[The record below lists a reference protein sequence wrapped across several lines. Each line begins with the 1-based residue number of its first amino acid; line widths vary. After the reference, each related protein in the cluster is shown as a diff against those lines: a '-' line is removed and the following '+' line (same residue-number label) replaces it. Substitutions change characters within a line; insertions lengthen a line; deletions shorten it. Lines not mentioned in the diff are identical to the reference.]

1 MKYFTPEIIISL
13 YLTLICVINIVKL
26 LTTKDH
32 FEVTEFLRN
41 LDKNEL
47 IRLGEALGLSYSKLK
62 KMEPLCEEM
71 VDAWLKQEEDV
82 IEQSGEPSWKSLKAA
97 LKKIGQ
103 TGLIRTII
111 TDTLGRLASCSYN
124 S

>member
-1 MKYFTPEIIISL
+1 M
-13 YLTLICVINIVKL
+13 KL

-32 FEVTEFLRN
+32 FKVTEFLRN

-71 VDAWLKQEEDV
+71 VAAWLKQEEDV
-82 IEQSGEPSWKSLKAA
+82 IEQSGEPSLESLKAA

-103 TGLIRTII
+103 TGLVNAI
-111 TDTLGRLASCSYN
+111 TDTQGRLASCLYN